1 MELLCLACVWLWHL
15 RAVCV
20 AGPGVTLSFC
30 VCVCVLLG
38 KLDAMKCGRDDIST
52 ARRETECG
60 LSFHGN
66 PNYEKDDVIQCYR
79 KKKVPRKLMWD
90 LGF

>member
-1 MELLCLACVWLWHL
+1 M
-15 RAVCV
+15 
-20 AGPGVTLSFC
+20 
-30 VCVCVLLG
+30 CVCVLLG

-66 PNYEKDDVIQCYR
+66 LNYEKDDVIQCYR
-79 KKKVPRKLMWD
+79 KKKVPRKLTWD